1 MASHTTLILLLPL
14 LAAAA
19 VAAADVAPASA
30 PPAAQTINLTG
41 ILEKGGQYNT
51 LLRLLNATR
60 VGEQLGSQL
69 KTTYDGLTFFAPTD
83 AAFAALRPG
92 TLNGLSDQ
100 EQVQL
105 VLYHVLPRYYTLATF
120 QTASNPLRT
129 QATGPAGVYTVNV
142 TTTTGQSLVNVSTGV
157 AAVPLGTT
165 LSADFPLAVYSVDGV
180 LLPEQMFGKAKA
192 PAPAAAPASAAG
204 KGANKE
210 HKKGGAMPKNEVA
223 ATAPTAGAGG
233 EDSDDSATTN
243 AAAVAGAAGVVWTA
257 ALVGIANLVIA

>member
-1 MASHTTLILLLPL
+1 MASHTLILLLL
-14 LAAAA
+14 LAAA
-19 VAAADVAPASA
+19 VATAADVAPAPA
-30 PPAAQTINLTG
+30 PPAAQINLTG

-60 VGEQLGSQL
+60 VNEQVSSQL

-83 AAFAALRPG
+83 AAFAELRPG
-92 TLNGLSDQ
+92 TLNGLTDQ

-105 VLYHVLPRYYTLATF
+105 VLYHLLPRYYSLTTF

-157 AAVPLGTT
+157 AAVPVGTT
-165 LSADFPLAVYSVDGV
+165 LFAEFPLAVYSVDGV

-192 PAPAAAPASAAG
+192 PAPAPASAG
-204 KGANKE
+204 KAKE

-223 ATAPTAGAGG
+223 ATAPAARAGG
-233 EDSDDSATTN
+233 GDSDESTTTN
-243 AAAVAGAAGVVWTA
+243 AAAIAGAGVVWGAVWAA